1 MIIHTASGKE
11 ITLSVESPQLLTR
24 HTPKGT
30 LLVEIR
36 DKDGNF
42 LGLVQD
48 PQAILP

>member
-1 MIIHTASGKE
+1 MIIHTASGRE
-11 ITLSVESPQLLTR
+11 ITLNVDTPQLLTK

-42 LGLVQD
+42 IGLVQD